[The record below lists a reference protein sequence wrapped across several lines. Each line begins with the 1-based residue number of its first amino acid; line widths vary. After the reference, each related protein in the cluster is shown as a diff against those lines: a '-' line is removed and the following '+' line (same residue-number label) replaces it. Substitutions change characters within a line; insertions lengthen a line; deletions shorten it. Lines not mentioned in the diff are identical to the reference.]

1 VLVGSYQEQYVP
13 ASLHSYYLYR
23 ELIRSYLPVDV
34 NGFHFL
40 VRPDRVAPGRIS
52 ETSRVQLLDQYFRVD
67 DWERIPSAWGRS
79 WRTLQPRFDEV
90 ARIAPVTRDFREGN
104 SSVRTFVYD
113 ISDRHLAGH
122 AADFVKL
129 DFSPGFAGG
138 CPDCL
143 TPVELRWK
151 VAGVWSSPARMT
163 ASYHMLLLPVGSQPG
178 WLLANSVEAFEIT
191 VKGSRSESS
200 GNPEAT
206 LLYLRPMLH
215 SGL

>member
-1 VLVGSYQEQYVP
+1 
-13 ASLHSYYLYR
+13 
-23 ELIRSYLPVDV
+23 
-34 NGFHFL
+34 
-40 VRPDRVAPGRIS
+40 
-52 ETSRVQLLDQYFRVD
+52 
-67 DWERIPSAWGRS
+67 
-79 WRTLQPRFDEV
+79 
-90 ARIAPVTRDFREGN
+90 
-104 SSVRTFVYD
+104 VYD

-151 VAGVWSSPARMT
+151 VAGVWSSAIRMT